1 MAAMNDN
8 VYARV
13 RDKMREQNFSE
24 QEIEAL
30 DNARGLLKTY
40 ARIGGFMGAT
50 AAFLIGKSKK
60 FKPFPLLMVAGG
72 GFFLGSQT
80 GFLTGVLSG
89 INSIKSLP
97 DPQRL
102 INIMKEVQMEAAR
115 GNIQSSPVP
124 RQPVVQEAQNPMDS
138 FSPDVP
144 DYQQNEKE
152 AWESTI
158 PKSFHHDTGD
168 TVMMD
173 PSMKPAQEQPQQ
185 KSSWDKIR
193 EQNIPNSTW
202 AKIRMEAQKNSTST
216 DDIAKARA
224 ERAKRLRES
233 SEFGQEELP
242 RTREDY
248 FEQKRATRK
257 NQFGDVLE

>member
-30 DNARGLLKTY
+30 DNAP
-40 ARIGGFMGAT
+40 RIGGFMGAT

-102 INIMKEVQMEAAR
+102 INIMKEVQ
-115 GNIQSSPVP
+115 
-124 RQPVVQEAQNPMDS
+124 
-138 FSPDVP
+138 
-144 DYQQNEKE
+144 
-152 AWESTI
+152 
-158 PKSFHHDTGD
+158 
-168 TVMMD
+168 
-173 PSMKPAQEQPQQ
+173 
-185 KSSWDKIR
+185 
-193 EQNIPNSTW
+193 
-202 AKIRMEAQKNSTST
+202 
-216 DDIAKARA
+216 
-224 ERAKRLRES
+224 
-233 SEFGQEELP
+233 
-242 RTREDY
+242 
-248 FEQKRATRK
+248 
-257 NQFGDVLE
+257 